1 MSQFDALNKAKKAA
15 EQAALAATGMKEQ
28 AAAKATDF
36 RDQAVQRSGEA
47 SALAAV
53 VRDQAHSRVEDF
65 KERLL
70 GKVAEVKDAA
80 IAGIK
85 DVADDLSQRLPAL
98 REAGYTLTHVSFE
111 VGISPKVKATFA
123 AAPDISQERVDAV
136 IELHK
141 DARVTVALL
150 KALYG
155 AYKLQRS
162 IRIAGMSPLDIEL
175 ELGVTPAAIVRF
187 G

>member
-1 MSQFDALNKAKKAA
+1 MAQFDALNKAKKAA
-15 EQAALAATGMKEQ
+15 EQAAQAAKGMKEQ
-28 AAAKATDF
+28 AMQK
-36 RDQAVQRSGEA
+36 SGEA
-47 SALAAV
+47 ATLAAG
-53 VRDQAHSRVEDF
+53 VRDQAQARVGDL

-85 DVADDLSQRLPAL
+85 DLADDLSQRLPAL
-98 REAGYTLTHVSFE
+98 REAGYTLNHVAFE
-111 VGISPKVKATFA
+111 VGISPKVKATFT
-123 AAPDISQERVDAV
+123 AAPDISKERVDAV
-136 IELHK
+136 IEEHK

-150 KALYG
+150 RALYG
-155 AYKLQRS
+155 AYKLQSS